1 VARRRQAN
9 VSGGVI
15 LAFWRKAGPGYVM
28 CTENHTVFIS
38 MVFNSIQYGESTDE
52 LVIENAAFD
61 VLEDFSCSQGHG
73 KT

>member
-9 VSGGVI
+9 VNGRVI

-28 CTENHTVFIS
+28 CTENHNPN
-38 MVFNSIQYGESTDE
+38 MVFNSIQCGESTDQ

-61 VLEDFSCSQGHG
+61 VLEDCSCLQGHG